1 MPDNNNDSPVKVMFK
16 RGPNANLKT
25 LRDQSHIEDGTFYL
39 TTDTNRLYIGKG
51 ASELVELNKSITIV
65 DVVSNPQ
72 EGQTA
77 LPTSGVEVGQFY
89 YISGTNQHTDTS
101 QGGSNGNILAIVDS
115 VAANGTPHWTQINPD
130 TNDNDHLSDVTITK
144 GSYDSTNNTIPYTLT
159 FTIQNKNNQTIK
171 TITKTFNISPSD
183 IIGKA
188 DIDVS
193 TSDGSTDNTV
203 LVTTKVKDTSNSNA
217 LSTGDSFSIKGGSN
231 VTVAQSNGVITIST
245 GIGSD
250 SVQMHVDGTTTSN
263 QVSASVRVNNSDSGN
278 ILKIAGDTS
287 KDIGIT
293 WDSTNSVAK
302 IGHSNSATAAA
313 TGEAIQLSNASKSFT
328 AVTSTTYDDYGHIS
342 AQTSQQV
349 TLPSYSIKTVD
360 VDSTDKS
367 KLKISLTDQN
377 NTEFGA
383 VTSGSI
389 LYNTIT
395 VYDTIGGSASQS
407 TIANQG
413 DIGTFYSK
421 AAIDGMLKGL
431 DALSYKGT
439 VSAISD
445 IPTANVQVGDTYKVN
460 AANSG
465 ITDTAGNAAK
475 LGDLLIATGTEGND
489 GYITSDT
496 LTWTLVQGNSEADTQ
511 YNTKVV
517 AGSSNN
523 SAKVG
528 ILANSDNNNFHNYV
542 TMSGDGVITLTPT
555 AGENGA
561 GAIALAH
568 ADSGVTA
575 DTYGENN
582 AGAISAGG
590 SVVVPQITVDAQGH
604 VTGVTDV
611 TVSLPGENKLATD
624 TTNKQVKLQNSA
636 NTDLGIITFNNGN
649 LTTAVVGGS
658 GTNPTV
664 TINHAVPAMGT
675 DTTPTQS
682 VDLTSSTE
690 ANRQISVIS
699 GVTKDTY
706 GHVTALATKTI
717 TLSKVLD
724 TLKQSSTSN
733 TNTVTVNTQ
742 LVDANNVTTG
752 KGNSSLT
759 LSSSGSIALT
769 STIDSTNNATSVN
782 LDIVWGTF

>member
-1 MPDNNNDSPVKVMFK
+1 MPDDPVKVMFK
-16 RGPNANLKT
+16 RGTNAKLKT
-25 LRDQSHIEDGTFYL
+25 LVANSTVQDGTFYL

-51 ASELVELNKSITIV
+51 PEELVELNKSITMV
-65 DVVSNPQ
+65 DVVSNPG
-72 EGQTA
+72 ENQTA

-89 YISGTNQHTDTS
+89 YVSGTNQHTDTS
-101 QGGSNGNILAIVDS
+101 QGGSNGNILAVVTS
-115 VAANGTPHWTQINPD
+115 VASNGTPTWTQINPD
-130 TNDNDHLSDVTITK
+130 TNDNDYLGDVTITK
-144 GSYDSTNNTIPYTLT
+144 GAYDSTNKVIPYTLD
-159 FTIQNKNNQTIK
+159 FTIKNKNNQTVTAK
-171 TITKTFNISPSD
+171 SFSRTFNVAPSD
-183 IIGKA
+183 IISKA
-188 DIDVS
+188 DVDIS
-193 TSDGSTDNTV
+193 TSSTSGVNAAV
-203 LVTTKVKDTSNSNA
+203 VTTKIKDTSNNNA
-217 LSTGDSFSIKGGSN
+217 LSAGDSFTIAGGSN
-231 VTVAQSNGVITIST
+231 VTIAESDGTITIST

-263 QVSASVRVNNSDSGN
+263 QVSASVRVNNSDSGD

-293 WDSTNSVAK
+293 WDGTNKIAK
-302 IGHSNSATAAA
+302 IGHSNSATAAVV
-313 TGEAIQLSNASKSFT
+313 GGDIQLANNNKSFT
-328 AVTSTTYDDYGHIS
+328 AVTSTTYDAYGHIS

-367 KLKISLTDQN
+367 KLKVSLTDQN
-377 NTEFGA
+377 NAEFGA

-421 AAIDGMLKGL
+421 AAIDGMLKDL
-431 DALSYKGT
+431 DALTYRGT
-439 VSAISD
+439 VSAVAD
-445 IPTANVQVGDTYKVN
+445 IPSSNVQIGDTYKVN

-465 ITDTAGNAAK
+465 ITDTAGNVAK

-489 GYITSDT
+489 GYIPSDS

-517 AGSSNN
+517 AGSSSD

-528 ILANSDNNNFHNYV
+528 ILANNDNNNFHNYV

-575 DTYGENN
+575 DTYGGNT
-582 AGAISAGG
+582 AGTISAGG
-590 SVVVPQITVDAQGH
+590 SVVVPQITVNAQGH

-611 TVSLPGENKLATD
+611 TVSLPGENKLVAD
-624 TTNKQVKLQNSA
+624 TTNKKVKLQNSA
-636 NTDLGIITFNNGN
+636 SQDLGTITFNDGN
-649 LTTAVVGGS
+649 LTTAVVGVS
-658 GTNPTV
+658 GDNPTI
-664 TINHAVPAMGT
+664 TINHAVPTMGT

-690 ANRQISVIS
+690 ASRQISVIS

-724 TLKQSSTSN
+724 TLKQASTSG

-742 LVDANNVTTG
+742 LVDANNSTNG

-759 LSSSGSIALT
+759 LSSNGSITLT
-769 STIDSTNNATSVN
+769 STIDSSNNATSVN
-782 LDIVWGTF
+782 LDVVWGEF